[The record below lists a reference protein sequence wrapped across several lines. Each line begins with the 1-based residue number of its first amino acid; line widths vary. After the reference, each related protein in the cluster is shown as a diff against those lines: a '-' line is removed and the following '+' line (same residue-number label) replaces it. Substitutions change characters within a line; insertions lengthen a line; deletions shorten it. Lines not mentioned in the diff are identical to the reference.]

1 MGELLALEHEWARA
15 CQSLDRGVLDRILA
29 QEFRLSFV
37 TDPRAPKT
45 LPRENWFSMLDR
57 MSLGGYE
64 ILSHQEV
71 EFGEVGVIHTLL
83 RFNQWT
89 LDGKPLPP
97 EYRVTDVFIRR
108 DGRWQCINR
117 ISEPT
122 DLAPDFGKF

>member
-1 MGELLALEHEWARA
+1 MGVLLALEHEWAQA
-15 CQSLDRGVLDRILA
+15 CQLLDVGVLDKILA

-45 LPRENWFSMLDR
+45 LPRDNWFSMLDR

-64 ILSHQEV
+64 IQAHQV
-71 EFGEVGVIHTLL
+71 FEFGEVGVFHANLNFID
-83 RFNQWT
+83 WK
-89 LDGKPLPP
+89 LDGTTLPS

-108 DGRWQCINR
+108 EGRWQCINR

-122 DLAPDFGKF
+122 EKAPDFGEF